1 MRNLGKIIIE
11 SGVADNRFRWT
22 RKTARAIIYKDKKVL
37 LVYSDFYN
45 DYTFPGGGVRKNES
59 YSSALQRELS
69 EEVGAK
75 QIKIIGAYG
84 QTLEYRKDYRSANSN
99 YRQLSKYFLVEVLV
113 FGKQKLE
120 PKEVIHG
127 VNPVWISPQ
136 EALTHN
142 QMVMNDETHSKP
154 GLATALKRENL
165 VLERLIEE
173 GY

>member
-69 EEVGAK
+69 EEIGAK
-75 QIKIIGAYG
+75 KIKIIGAFG
-84 QTLEYRKDYRSANSN
+84 QTLEYRIDYKSIDSN
-99 YRQLSKYFLVEVLV
+99 YRQLSKYFLVNVLV
-113 FGKQKLE
+113 YGEQNLE
-120 PKEVIHG
+120 PKEALHG
-127 VNPVWISPQ
+127 VNPTWIRPSD
-136 EALTHN
+136 ALKHN
-142 QMVMNDETHSKP
+142 QQVMNDDIHSKP

-165 VLERLIEE
+165 VLQKLIEE